1 MCGGMHVRSCN
12 SYDNASMV
20 KNVKAHSDLVI
31 ESFETSLK
39 TRQKQETLV
48 QVWIKNKTLKNML
61 PKQSLE
67 L

>member
-1 MCGGMHVRSCN
+1 MCGGMHVWSRN

-20 KNVKAHSDLVI
+20 KNVKANRDLAI
-31 ESFETSLK
+31 ESFETSLQ

-61 PKQSLE
+61 PMQSLE

>member
-31 ESFETSLK
+31 ESFETSLQ

-48 QVWIKNKTLKNML
+48 QV
-61 PKQSLE
+61 
-67 L
+67 